1 MVVQETIVMI
11 GTVLLTLMIQ
21 NAIMTKNT
29 FYTLNSTASYER
41 KYGSELTDIPQGLED
56 LEDASDEENV

>member
-1 MVVQETIVMI
+1 
-11 GTVLLTLMIQ
+11 
-21 NAIMTKNT
+21 MTKNT